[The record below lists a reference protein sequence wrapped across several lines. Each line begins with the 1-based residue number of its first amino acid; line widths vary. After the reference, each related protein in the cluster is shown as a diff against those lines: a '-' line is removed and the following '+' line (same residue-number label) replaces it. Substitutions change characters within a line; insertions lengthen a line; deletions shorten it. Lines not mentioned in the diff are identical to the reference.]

1 MFTKKNTKDTTG
13 KFGTIM
19 KVVSLALTVKA
30 TVWDKMT
37 PEQKAR
43 LIESARGAALRTK
56 DQGFS
61 IIAKVKS
68 KADSILKTKNSS
80 E

>member
-1 MFTKKNTKDTTG
+1 MFAKKTTG

-19 KVVSLALTVKA
+19 KVVSVALTLKA

-43 LIESARGAALRTK
+43 LAEAARGAVLRTK
-56 DQGFS
+56 DQGVS
-61 IIAKVKS
+61 IINKVKS
-68 KADSILKTKNSS
+68 TADDIMKNKNSS
-80 E
+80 K